1 MSMILDET
9 QIKKLENF
17 LVDNPV
23 YQNNP
28 AQGDADIA
36 QIMDALQVLM
46 RLCGDDPTRDGLT
59 ETPYRVVKK
68 FLEYS
73 QGYHE
78 DPKKHLE
85 KTFAVEHND
94 LVIVKDIEFDSVCE
108 HHFAPIYGKVHVG
121 YIPNDKVTGLS
132 KIGRLVEGYA
142 TRFQVQERLT
152 DQIANAMDEVL
163 KPKGVI
169 VIVEAKHMCM
179 CGRGIKKKD
188 SSTTTV
194 AHRGLYEN
202 DFARRQEFRDLIK
215 D

>member
-1 MSMILDET
+1 MHIDLT
-9 QIKKLENF
+9 QDQIDKLKNY
-17 LVDNPV
+17 LNH
-23 YQNNP
+23 NP
-28 AQGDADIA
+28 AYINDPSQVDKDI
-36 QIMDALQVLM
+36 QDIMSALQVLM
-46 RLCGDDPTRDGLT
+46 KLCGDNPSRDGLI

-68 FLEYS
+68 FLEYT

-78 DPKKHLE
+78 DPKAHLE

-94 LVIVKDIEFDSVCE
+94 LIIVKDIEFDSVCE

-132 KIGRLVEGYA
+132 KIGRVVEGYA

-152 DQIANAMDEVL
+152 DQIANAMDEIL
-163 KPKGVI
+163 RPKGVI
-169 VIVEAKHMCM
+169 VIIEAKHMCM

-194 AHRGLYEN
+194 AHRGIYEN
-202 DFARRQEFRDLIK
+202 DLARRQEFRDLIK